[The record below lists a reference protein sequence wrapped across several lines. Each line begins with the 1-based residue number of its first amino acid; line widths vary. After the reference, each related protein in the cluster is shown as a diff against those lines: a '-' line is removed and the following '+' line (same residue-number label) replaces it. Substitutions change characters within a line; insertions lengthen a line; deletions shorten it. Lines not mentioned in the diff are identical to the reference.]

1 MRQFSSASIVL
12 AVSLFAS
19 VSQAQGAAP
28 KGFDRYAEEAM
39 RDWKVPGVAIA
50 VVKDDAVLFSR
61 GYGVRD
67 IAGKAPVTPSTV
79 FALGSVTKSFTAA
92 LVAQDVAA
100 GRLQWDDALSARLPG
115 FVTAS
120 PALTATLTLRDVL
133 AHRSGLP
140 RGDMMWYASQN
151 SRDENVRRV
160 RYMQPDAAPRTGFSY
175 QNVLYLAAGQ
185 AVGAANHSSWDA
197 LMRDRLLAPLGMR
210 TATTSM
216 ADLRAMSDVAT
227 PHAIVNDTLRTV
239 PRRDGDNVAPA
250 IALNASALDMAQWIR
265 MELNGGTLDGRE
277 IVAAAA
283 LRETQRA
290 QQAVPLSPASAEL
303 YPGASSLD
311 YGMGWFISDYRGD
324 RVLQHGGNIDGM
336 SALVVLVPARHIGFV
351 ILTNLD
357 RTAMPSA
364 LAYRLIDDLVGRAP
378 HDWSGEMLRT
388 ERAIAGQ
395 SRLARQMTDARAAIS
410 KGPTHALAQYA
421 GTFADSLYG
430 DLSVR
435 VENGALVATLRNT
448 ISGTLQPLTDD
459 SFRIEWSDPMVGSST
474 VSFRM
479 DDESRV
485 SAAHLDGLAS
495 FGVRA
500 GSRQ

>member
-12 AVSLFAS
+12 AVSLLAS
-19 VSQAQGAAP
+19 VVQAQGKAP
-28 KGFDRYAEEAM
+28 KGFDQYAEETM

-50 VVKDDAVLFSR
+50 VVKDDAILFSR

-67 IAGKAPVTPSTV
+67 IATRAPVTPSTV
-79 FALGSVTKSFTAA
+79 FALGSVTKSFTSA

-100 GRLQWDDALSARLPG
+100 GRLGWDDTLSHRLPG
-115 FVTAS
+115 FATAD
-120 PALTATLTLRDVL
+120 ANLTSMLSLRDVL

-140 RGDMMWYASQN
+140 RGDMAWYASHN

-160 RYMQPDAAPRTGFSY
+160 RYMKPDAAPRTSFSY

-185 AVGAANHSSWDA
+185 AVGVANHSSWDA

-210 TATTSM
+210 TATT
-216 ADLRAMSDVAT
+216 DLAALKAMSDVAM
-227 PHAIVNDTLRTV
+227 PNAIVDDTLREV
-239 PRRDGDNVAPA
+239 PRRDGDNIAPA

-265 MELNGGTLDGRE
+265 MQLNGGTLDGRV
-277 IVAAAA
+277 IVPAAA
-283 LRETQRA
+283 LAQTQRA

-303 YPGASSLD
+303 YPGATQLD
-311 YGMGWFISDYRGD
+311 YGMGWFISEYQGD

-336 SALVVLVPARHIGFV
+336 SALIVLVPARHLGFV

-364 LAYRLIDDLVGRAP
+364 LAYRLIDEMAGREP
-378 HDWSGEMLRT
+378 RDWSGEMLRT
-388 ERAIAGQ
+388 ERAIASQSHLAGQ
-395 SRLARQMTDARAAIS
+395 IAAARVAVT
-410 KGPTHALAQYA
+410 KGPSHALAQYA
-421 GTFADSLYG
+421 GVFADSLYG

-435 VENGALVATLRNT
+435 VEQGELVATLRGT
-448 ISGTLQPLTDD
+448 ITGTLQPIGGD
-459 SFRIEWSDPMVGSST
+459 SFRIEWSDRMVGTST

-479 DDESRV
+479 DDASHV
-485 SAAHLDGLAS
+485 AAAHLDGLAS